1 MPQLSLITTVR
12 CLGCGRAY
20 AKPERAGTAD
30 SNPGCP
36 SCGYVGWVP
45 DEDRIREELELL
57 RSAVDPLPHRFWQ
70 SG

>member
-1 MPQLSLITTVR
+1 MTRLSAVSSVR
-12 CLGCGRAY
+12 CLGCGTVY
-20 AKPERAGTAD
+20 AKPERAGTAE

-36 SCGYVGWVP
+36 TCSYVGWVL
-45 DEDRIREELELL
+45 DDDRIREELELL